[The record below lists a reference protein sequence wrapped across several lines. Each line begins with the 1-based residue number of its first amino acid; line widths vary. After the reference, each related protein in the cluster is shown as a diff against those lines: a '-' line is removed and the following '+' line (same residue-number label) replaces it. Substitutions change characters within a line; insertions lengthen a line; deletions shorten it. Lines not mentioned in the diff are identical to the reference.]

1 MKDII
6 LRAIEKWGHKRQQ
19 VKAVEELG
27 ELQNAV
33 LRNLDGRGNYNNL
46 VEEIADVEI
55 MLLQLKMIYG
65 IPFSEVEEMKA
76 KKILRL
82 RSRIEAEE
90 GFEK

>member
-6 LRAIEKWGHKRQQ
+6 LKALEHFGFNRQK

-27 ELQNAV
+27 ELQNAI
-33 LRNLDGRGNYNNL
+33 LRDLDGRGNYNNI

-55 MLLQLKMIYG
+55 MLIELKAMYE
-65 IPFSEVEEMKA
+65 IPPSEIEEMKA

-82 RSRIEAEE
+82 KRRIEN
-90 GFEK
+90 

>member
-55 MLLQLKMIYG
+55 MLLQLKMIYS